1 MKWLK
6 DYFDLS
12 RKEQAGFI
20 ALFAIIIILF
30 GIQFFI
36 IYFIPETKT
45 DFSKLEKAAEELQS
59 GKGDSGISISN
70 GNEEH
75 TYSGPKK
82 ALTVPVDINTAD
94 SIKLMT
100 IKGIGPAFAGRIL
113 DFRRKLGCF
122 ISVDQ
127 LMDVHG
133 IRAEKFAYLK
143 PQVYLSAGKPKYLNI
158 NKAKE
163 AEIKDFPYFDE
174 DSASKLIKYRKTH
187 GRFITIESLKKILN
201 MDDQVFQKIKAY
213 VSL

>member
-12 RKEQAGFI
+12 RKEHAGFI
-20 ALFAIIIILF
+20 ALFVILFILF
-30 GIQFFI
+30 GLQFFI
-36 IYFIPETKT
+36 IYFVPETKT
-45 DFSKLEKAAEELQS
+45 DFSEFQKIADQLQY
-59 GKGDSGISISN
+59 GPVDSGTAYKN
-70 GNEEH
+70 PV
-75 TYSGPKK
+75 YSGPKK
-82 ALTVPVDINTAD
+82 TLTVPVDINTAD
-94 SIKLMT
+94 SLKLMT
-100 IKGIGPAFAGRIL
+100 IKGIGPTFAGRIL

-122 ISVDQ
+122 LTVDQ

-143 PQVYLSAGKPKYLNI
+143 PQVCLSHGHPKQLNI

-174 DSASKLIKYRKTH
+174 ESAGKLIKYRKIH

-201 MDDQVFQKIKAY
+201 LDDQVFRKIKAY